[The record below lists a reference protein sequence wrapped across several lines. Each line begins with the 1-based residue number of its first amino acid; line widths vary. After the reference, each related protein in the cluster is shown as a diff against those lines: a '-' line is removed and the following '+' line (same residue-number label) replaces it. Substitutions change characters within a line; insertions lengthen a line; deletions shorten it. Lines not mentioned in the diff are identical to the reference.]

1 MITYQKDGTI
11 ILNGIE
17 QGIADNPYDGIADIR
32 NVNLISIPKEGN
44 VNFSNTLSS
53 YNNTNTIN
61 ILSADAG
68 ADTITISSGV
78 GNGSGLTAVVMT
90 GGSLPAGLSAA
101 TTYWLAYVS
110 SGVYNVYS
118 TATGYVAGGGSSL
131 VNITSSG
138 TGTLT
143 VINMD
148 IPKNDTIQSN
158 IFGSANFIIDNSG
171 RVWTNFGS
179 STDFK
184 YAGNTINTP
193 TSHGNGIGTYN
204 DTINNISYLFVFQDD
219 RIDYAKIE
227 SNTVITW
234 TYGWKPSTG
243 TSGNTN
249 YLKAGG
255 NGSIHKALVGS
266 DNVFY
271 YCDGNWVSQFYQK
284 DPTVAF
290 DPTNTA
296 TYIFTE
302 TLLLPSTDTATCIT
316 QLGTNLLIGGT
327 KNVVYPWD
335 RKSNGYQYP
344 IFLAENYITNMVTIN
359 TNTFVFA
366 GNRGR
371 IYLTNGSQANLFKK
385 IPDHIVNSVEPFFTW
400 RGATS
405 LRNQLYFSFST
416 TTNGGSTINTAGGIW
431 AIDLDTQALRM
442 VNKLSYNT
450 YAGYASVLAPAQNFN
465 NQGAGL
471 VAGWYD
477 GVSVYGIDLGSSSVY
492 GSGLA
497 TIDYDIIPAGTYF
510 NPETIGTI
518 EFKLSQPT
526 TLSGSIKLQYRQN
539 LTASFADIDSTVT
552 FASGILSGA
561 YTSFPFEKSQWL
573 QLRAVMGNEACHLT
587 EVRINKN

>member
-32 NVNLISIPKEGN
+32 NINLISIPKEGN

-61 ILSADAG
+61 ILSADAT
-68 ADTITISSGV
+68 ADTITLSSNV
-78 GNGSGLTAVVMT
+78 ATTGLIAVVMT
-90 GGSLPAGLSAA
+90 GGSLPGGLSAA
-101 TTYWLAYVS
+101 TTYWLNYVS
-110 SGVYNVYS
+110 NGVYNVY
-118 TATGYVAGGGSSL
+118 TTMTGTSGGGSTL

-138 TGTLT
+138 TGTLI
-143 VINMD
+143 VINMAL
-148 IPKNDTIQSN
+148 PKNDCIQSN
-158 IFGSANFIIDNSG
+158 ASGSSNWVVDTNG
-171 RVWTNFGS
+171 RVWTNFGGL
-179 STDFK
+179 TTFR

-193 TSHGNGIGTYN
+193 TSHGNGIVSYN
-204 DTINNISYLFVFQDD
+204 DTIGGFSYIFVFQDD
-219 RIDYAKIE
+219 RIDFAKLT
-227 SNTVITW
+227 SNTVIDW
-234 TYGWKPSTG
+234 TYGWKPSTAATG
-243 TSGNTN
+243 QTN
-249 YLKAGG
+249 YLKYTTTSA
-255 NGSIHKALVGS
+255 IHKALTGS
-266 DNVFY
+266 DNVVY
-271 YCDGNWVSQFYQK
+271 YCDGNYVSQFYQR
-284 DPTVAF
+284 DPSVAF
-290 DPTNTA
+290 DPLTA
-296 TYIFTE
+296 STYIFTE
-302 TLLLPSTDTATCIT
+302 TSLLPSTDTATCIT

-344 IFLAENYITNMVTIN
+344 IFLAENYITNMVTVN

-371 IYLTNGSQANLFKK
+371 IYLTNGSQASLFKK
-385 IPDHIVNSVEPFFTW
+385 IPDHIVNSIEPFFMW
-400 RGATS
+400 QGATS
-405 LRNQLYFSFST
+405 IRNQLYFSFST
-416 TTNGGSTINTAGGIW
+416 TTNANTTINTAGGIW
-431 AIDLDTQALRM
+431 AIDLDSQALRLT
-442 VNKLSYNT
+442 NKLSYNT
-450 YAGYASVLAPAQNFN
+450 YYGYASVLAPAQNSN

-492 GSGLA
+492 GADLA

-573 QLRAVMGNEACHLT
+573 QLRVVMGSEAVHLT